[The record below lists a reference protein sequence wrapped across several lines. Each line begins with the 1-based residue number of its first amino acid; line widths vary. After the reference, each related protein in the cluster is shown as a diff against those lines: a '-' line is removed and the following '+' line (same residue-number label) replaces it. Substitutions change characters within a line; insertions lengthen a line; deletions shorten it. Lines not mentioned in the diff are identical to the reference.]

1 MRAPSIRQIT
11 LFVFLASL
19 GGHAVAAR
27 ADGDLN
33 KVKHLIV
40 VMQENHSFDNYFG
53 VLPYV
58 PAGPYHPGPCTSSDH
73 ACVDGLTCALAGSG
87 LSCTNSNVDD
97 DASTVLSFHSMNYC
111 PGPDLRHD
119 WPAS

>member
-11 LFVFLASL
+11 LLFFLVSL
-19 GGHAVAAR
+19 GGHADAAR

-58 PAGPYHPGPCTSSDH
+58 PGGPYHAGPCHQNDH
-73 ACVDGLTCALAGSG
+73 GCVDGLDCKKHGST
-87 LSCTNSNVDD
+87 LECRNWNR
-97 DASTVLSFHSMNYC
+97 DADARGTLRKVFSFHSANYC
-111 PGPDLRHD
+111 PGPDLNHD
-119 WPAS
+119 

>member
-1 MRAPSIRQIT
+1 MRAPSIRELT
-11 LFVFLASL
+11 LLVFLASL
-19 GGHAVAAR
+19 GGQALPAR

-58 PAGPYHPGPCTSSDH
+58 PDGPYHAGQCNRNDNR
-73 ACVDGLTCALAGSG
+73 CVDGLTCDRRGTTLQ
-87 LSCTNSNVDD
+87 CKNSNPDPG
-97 DASTVLSFHSMNYC
+97 APGGKAFSFNSSSYC
-111 PGPDLRHD
+111 TFPDLNHE
-119 WPAS
+119 